1 MSSPTTD
8 LLVFGAV
15 LTARLLV
22 PLAIPRFPLPAVLT
36 ALILGGV
43 DQTIFQTYTTLSLD
57 QDYDKALDIY
67 YLYLSIAYIATMRNW
82 TNLEAF
88 AVSRF
93 LYFYRL
99 VGVALFAM
107 LDGPF

>member
-36 ALILGGV
+36 ALILDGV
-43 DQTIFQTYTTLSLD
+43 DQTIFQSFGFDPPGY
-57 QDYDKALDIY
+57 QGYDKAMDVY
-67 YLYLSIAYIATMRNW
+67 YLAIAYLSTMRNW
-82 TNLEAF
+82 SSRPAVKVSPFLPVIVPEAWLT
-88 AVSRF
+88 AAYAAR
-93 LYFYRL
+93 
-99 VGVALFAM
+99 
-107 LDGPF
+107 

>member
-36 ALILGGV
+36 ALILDGV
-43 DQTIFQTYTTLSLD
+43 DQTIFQSTRLGYSPVPSRRWCRPNPAPAPFPVPTLPLGPRAERP
-57 QDYDKALDIY
+57 YRGRY
-67 YLYLSIAYIATMRNW
+67 PGCIAQRG
-82 TNLEAF
+82 
-88 AVSRF
+88 RQGG
-93 LYFYRL
+93 R
-99 VGVALFAM
+99 
-107 LDGPF
+107 P